1 MSPTFFRNPAAFR
14 RWLEKNH
21 TAARE
26 LWVGLVKKHAGKVGL
41 LYAEALDQA
50 LCFGWIDGVRR
61 RIDDHR
67 WTIRFTPRKSSSVWS
82 HVNIRRVR
90 ELTALGLMR
99 PAGLQ
104 AFRRRDEKR
113 SRLYSYENIKRGR
126 RLDPTY
132 ARRFRANQ
140 QAWTFFETQ
149 APSYQ
154 RTTQWW
160 VMSAKQ
166 EATRLRRLAVL
177 IERSAEGA
185 RLGQFT
191 RR

>member
-1 MSPTFFRNPAAFR
+1 MSPTFFRNPAGFR
-14 RWLEKNH
+14 RWLEKHH
-21 TAARE
+21 TTARE
-26 LWVGLVKKHAGKVGL
+26 LWVGLVKKHADKRGL
-41 LYAEALDQA
+41 TYAEALDLA

-61 RIDDHR
+61 RIDDNR
-67 WTIRFTPRKSSSVWS
+67 WAIRFTPRTPSSVWS
-82 HVNIRRVR
+82 SVNIRRV
-90 ELTALGLMR
+90 TALKAHGLMR

-126 RLDPTY
+126 RLNPAY
-132 ARRFRANQ
+132 ARRFRANKR
-140 QAWTFFETQ
+140 AWTFFQTQ

-166 EATRLRRLAVL
+166 EATRLRRLAAL
-177 IERSAEGA
+177 IERSAVGA